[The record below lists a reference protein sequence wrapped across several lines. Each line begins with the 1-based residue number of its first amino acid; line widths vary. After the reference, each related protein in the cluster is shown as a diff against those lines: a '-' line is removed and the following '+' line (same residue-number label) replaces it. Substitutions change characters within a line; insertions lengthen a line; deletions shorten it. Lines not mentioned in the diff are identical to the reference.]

1 MWRILRKTRKRRE
14 KMVHYFNE
22 NTQNHE
28 QNRGQKTAEKQA
40 ESEAKK
46 EDKKTKKPSNFL
58 LGQCKFVTN
67 YRTISSSQTGK
78 GELACALPWREIEG
92 EANFQRGFS

>member
-22 NTQNHE
+22 NTQNYK
-28 QNRGQKTAEKQA
+28 QNRGRKTTEKQA

-46 EDKKTKKPSNFL
+46 EGKKTKKS
-58 LGQCKFVTN
+58 
-67 YRTISSSQTGK
+67 RAISCSASAK
-78 GELACALPWREIEG
+78 I
-92 EANFQRGFS
+92 